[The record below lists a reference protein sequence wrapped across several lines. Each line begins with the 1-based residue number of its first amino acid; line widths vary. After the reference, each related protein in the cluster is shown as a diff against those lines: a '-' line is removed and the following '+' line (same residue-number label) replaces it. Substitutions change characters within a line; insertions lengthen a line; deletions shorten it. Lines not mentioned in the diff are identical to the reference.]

1 MCCIFAFKN
10 NFLGT
15 ANDALSFHV
24 KLLKE
29 SMGGAGRTIPL
40 DQLDCDRVVFWQCL
54 VEHCVSLGT
63 NGQDK
68 LDAIL
73 PEISE
78 FCEYI
83 QR

>member
-1 MCCIFAFKN
+1 M
-10 NFLGT
+10 
-15 ANDALSFHV
+15 

-29 SMGGAGRTIPL
+29 SMEEAGRTIPL
-40 DQLDCDRVVFWQCL
+40 EKLDCERALFWQCL

-63 NGQDK
+63 KGQDAV
-68 LDAIL
+68 DAIL
-73 PEISE
+73 PEISH

>member
-1 MCCIFAFKN
+1 
-10 NFLGT
+10 
-15 ANDALSFHV
+15 
-24 KLLKE
+24 
-29 SMGGAGRTIPL
+29 MGGAGRTIPL